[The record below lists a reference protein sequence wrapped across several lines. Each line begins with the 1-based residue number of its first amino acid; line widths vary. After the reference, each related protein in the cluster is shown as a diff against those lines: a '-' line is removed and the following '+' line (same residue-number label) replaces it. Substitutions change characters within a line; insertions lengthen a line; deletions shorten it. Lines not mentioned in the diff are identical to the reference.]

1 MSGVYAGFC
10 EAWLDFVQSKSFFS
24 RDASFSLDFVQS
36 GVAFSSFSPKFQAP
50 RWIKSTL
57 DNGFPVF
64 RSLDWTKSTIHAINL
79 TRNPVPSWFVI
90 IISFDLI
97 FYMSFGWGEEK
108 RATGEESQKKLPKK
122 GLDPNGF
129 VTGLESSQPHV
140 HFCLCQVESEGRS
153 WLVFAFAFPDWF
165 VP

>member
-1 MSGVYAGFC
+1 MKPV
-10 EAWLDFVQSKSFFS
+10 LDFIQRTELKTGGSGARVDFIQRETAISPGMDETAPPDWTKSNED
-24 RDASFSLDFVQS
+24 DALRE
-36 GVAFSSFSPKFQAP
+36 K
-50 RWIKSTL
+50 T
-57 DNGFPVF
+57 GF
-64 RSLDWTKSTIHAINL
+64 DWTKSTIHAINL

>member
-1 MSGVYAGFC
+1 M
-10 EAWLDFVQSKSFFS
+10 LDFVQSRERITGKPGS
-24 RDASFSLDFVQS
+24 RVDFIQRRTWNS
-36 GVAFSSFSPKFQAP
+36 GENTKKAVP
-50 RWIKSTL
+50 
-57 DNGFPVF
+57 
-64 RSLDWTKSTIHAINL
+64 DWTKSNEAEKFREKADFGWIKSTIHAINL